1 MHISDVDV
9 IGFKLQLK
17 SGLSSTT
24 GSVLV
29 ITIPMYFHI
38 TYDREDGRKYICDIE
53 GDSCEYIQNSVRV
66 LNEGFRGKSD
76 NTMFPQNSHG
86 GYLDTKIQFCLGEHT
101 SYEHDGSVCE
111 T

>member
-1 MHISDVDV
+1 MM
-9 IGFKLQLK
+9 
-17 SGLSSTT
+17 LSNVYLFFSWETE
-24 GSVLV
+24 V

-101 SYEHDGSVCE
+101 LYEHDGSVCE